1 MRWSN
6 LFIPTSREVPAG
18 ADAASHKLL
27 LRAGYIRQVTAGAY
41 ALLPLAQRVR
51 RKIMNIIRQEM
62 EAIGGQ
68 EFFLTALQP
77 AELWKESG
85 RWDAIDEI
93 MFRFKDRKGTEM
105 ALGLTHEEGFTQ
117 LARQGLNSYRQLPQ
131 IWYQMQTKFRDEA
144 RPKSGLLRVREFT
157 MKDAYSFDI
166 DTAGL
171 DLSFDKHDQ
180 AYNAIFSRCSLKFC
194 AVDAG
199 SGAMGGSKSTEF
211 MIFTE
216 AGEDTVVVCDF
227 CGYSANI
234 EKAVSQLKPDADLD
248 LDLDEDKDQADS
260 EALSEVATPGIKTI
274 DELAAFPQGAAATR
288 QIKTLVYLCDG
299 KPLIFLMRGD
309 HALNEAKAQAALACK
324 TLVAAGEYDIVKA
337 LGAHPGSLGAVG
349 VGKEIKILA
358 DEALRGRRNMMTG
371 ANRDDVHYRGVD
383 VARDIRV
390 DCYFDL
396 RTAAAGES
404 CARCSSMDAPQT
416 ASKASSLRFAK
427 ALEIGHIFKLGT
439 RYSESMGAYVLNEQ
453 GERLPIVMGSYGIGV
468 ERLMAAVVEQHH
480 DENGIIWPL
489 VLAPYEVVITP
500 TSNDSELMAYAASL
514 HDELEGAALEVL
526 LDDRDER
533 AGVKFNDA
541 ELIGV
546 PWRVTL
552 GKKFKD
558 GKVELVERAGRKV
571 REVPTTELVAL
582 LKDLKA
588 GKSLAEQAIS

>member
-1 MRWSN
+1 M
-6 LFIPTSREVPAG
+6 
-18 ADAASHKLL
+18 D
-27 LRAGYIRQVTAGAY
+27 
-41 ALLPLAQRVR
+41 
-51 RKIMNIIRQEM
+51 
-62 EAIGGQ
+62 AIGGQ

-77 AELWKESG
+77 VELWKESG

-166 DTAGL
+166 DSAGL
-171 DLSFDKHDQ
+171 DISYDKHDR
-180 AYNAIFSRCSLKFC
+180 AYNAIFSRCGLTFC

-216 AGEDTVVVCDF
+216 AGEDTVVVCDK
-227 CGYSANI
+227 CGYAANI
-234 EKAVSQLKPDADLD
+234 EKAVSLLSSTLDAASS
-248 LDLDEDKDQADS
+248 DKQG
-260 EALSEVATPGIKTI
+260 ALEEVATPGIRTI
-274 DELAAFPQGAAATR
+274 DELAAFAQGAPADR
-288 QIKTLVYLCDG
+288 QIKTLVYLADG
-299 KPLIFLMRGD
+299 KLVILLMRGD
-309 HALNEAKAQAALACK
+309 HTLNEAKAMA
-324 TLVAAGEYDIVKA
+324 TLGCNTLLAAGEAEIFAA
-337 LGAHPGSLGAVG
+337 LGARPGSLGGIAV
-349 VGKEIKILA
+349 KNIRIYA

-371 ANRDDVHYRGVD
+371 ANRDDFHYRGVD
-383 VARDIRV
+383 IERDIKV
-390 DCYFDL
+390 ESYLDL
-396 RTAAAGES
+396 RTAQASES
-404 CARCSSMDAPQT
+404 CAKCPSP
-416 ASKASSLRFAK
+416 ASAGALRFAR

-439 RYSESMGAYVLNEQ
+439 RYSESMNAYVLNEQ
-453 GERLPIVMGSYGIGV
+453 GERLPLIMGSYGIGV

-480 DENGIIWPL
+480 DENGMVWPL
-489 VLAPYEVVITP
+489 ALAPYHVVITP
-500 TSNDSELMAYAASL
+500 TSNDVELMTYALNL
-514 HDELEGAALEVL
+514 HDELAAAGLEVL

-541 ELIGV
+541 ELIGI

-558 GKVELVERAGRKV
+558 GKVELVERSGKKV
-571 REVPTTELVAL
+571 REVATTELVAL
-582 LKDLKA
+582 LKALL
-588 GKSLAEQAIS
+588 GPG